1 MICNTMVLI
10 NLMWREKIM
19 KIVDQKGRLFGIIN
33 IVDLILIVLIVAIA
47 WVGFVKISS
56 HENASEKTSQD
67 EFVEI
72 KYGEAIINVK
82 IPLVDPVMAE
92 SLHKNDFLVTGNTLT
107 KSYIKDI
114 QIKDGI
120 YERTAQDGKIVVST
134 HPYKKDVY
142 VTIYGYV
149 TFEGATI
156 KLDKQIVRVGKT
168 FYVKT
173 RTTELIGVVR
183 GVKIVKE

>member
-1 MICNTMVLI
+1 
-10 NLMWREKIM
+10 M
-19 KIVDQKGRLFGIIN
+19 KIVDQKGKLFGIIN

-47 WVGFVKISS
+47 WVGFAKISS
-56 HENASEKTSQD
+56 HTKSSENTPQN

-72 KYGEAIINVK
+72 KPGEAIINVK
-82 IPLVDPVMAE
+82 IPLVDPAMAQ
-92 SLHKNDFLVTGNTLT
+92 SLHKKDYLVTGDTLT
-107 KSYIKDI
+107 KSYIQDI

-120 YERTAQDGKIVVST
+120 YERTSSDGKIVVAT

-142 VTIYGYV
+142 LTIYGYV
-149 TFEGATI
+149 TLQGATI
-156 KLDKQIVRVGKT
+156 KLDKQTVRVGKT

-173 RTTELIGVVR
+173 RTTELVGVVT

>member
-33 IVDLILIVLIVAIA
+33 IVDLILIVLIAAIA

-56 HENASEKTSQD
+56 HGKASENASQD

-92 SLHKNDFLVTGNTLT
+92 SLHKNDFLVSENTLT
-107 KSYIKDI
+107 KSYIRDV
-114 QIKDGI
+114 QIKEGV
-120 YERTAQDGKIVVST
+120 YERTSQEGKVVVAT

-149 TFEGATI
+149 TLEGATI
-156 KLDKQIVRVGKT
+156 KLDKQTVRVGKT

-173 RTTELIGVVR
+173 KTTELVGVVT

>member
-1 MICNTMVLI
+1 VVEGEAN
-10 NLMWREKIM
+10 M
-19 KIVDQKGRLFGIIN
+19 KILDQKGRLFGIIN
-33 IVDLILIVLIVAIA
+33 IVDLILIVLIVVIA
-47 WVGFVKISS
+47 WVGFSKISS
-56 HENASEKTSQD
+56 HAKTTQENTPNTSQT

-72 KYGEAIINVK
+72 KPGEAIINVK
-82 IPLVDPVMAE
+82 IPLADPLMAQ
-92 SLHKNDFLVTGNTLT
+92 SLHKNDYLVTGNILT
-107 KSYIKDI
+107 KAYIKDI

-120 YERTAQDGKIVVST
+120 YERTSSEGKVIVAK

-156 KLDKQIVRVGKT
+156 KLDKQTVRVGKT

-173 RTTELIGVVR
+173 RTVEMVGVVT
-183 GVKIVKE
+183 GVQIVKE

>member
-1 MICNTMVLI
+1 MEGEI
-10 NLMWREKIM
+10 NM

-47 WVGFVKISS
+47 WVGFAKISS
-56 HENASEKTSQD
+56 HAKSSENTLQD
-67 EFVEI
+67 EFMEI
-72 KYGEAIINVK
+72 KPGEAIINVK
-82 IPLVDPVMAE
+82 IPLVDPVMAQ
-92 SLHKNDFLVTGNTLT
+92 SLHKNDYLVTGDTLT
-107 KSYIKDI
+107 KSYIQDI

-120 YERTAQDGKIVVST
+120 YERTSTDGKVVVAT

-142 VTIYGYV
+142 LTIYGYV
-149 TFEGATI
+149 TLQGATI
-156 KLDKQIVRVGKT
+156 KLDKQTVRVGKT

-173 RTTELIGVVR
+173 RTTELVGIVT

>member
-1 MICNTMVLI
+1 MEGETN
-10 NLMWREKIM
+10 M

-33 IVDLILIVLIVAIA
+33 IVDLILIVLIIAIA
-47 WVGFVKISS
+47 WVGFAKISS
-56 HENASEKTSQD
+56 HAKSSDTLQD

-72 KYGEAIINVK
+72 KPGEAIINVK
-82 IPLVDPVMAE
+82 IPLADPVMAQ
-92 SLHKNDFLVTGNTLT
+92 SLHKNDYLVTGNTLT

-120 YERTAQDGKIVVST
+120 YERTSSEGKVIVAK

-142 VTIYGYV
+142 ITIYGYV

-156 KLDKQIVRVGKT
+156 KLDKQTVRVGKT

-173 RTTELIGVVR
+173 RTVEMIGVVT
-183 GVKIVKE
+183 GVQIVKE

>member
-1 MICNTMVLI
+1 
-10 NLMWREKIM
+10 M

-33 IVDLILIVLIVAIA
+33 IVDLILIVLIIAIA
-47 WVGFVKISS
+47 WVGFAKISS
-56 HENASEKTSQD
+56 HAKSSDTLQD

-72 KYGEAIINVK
+72 KPGEAIINVK
-82 IPLVDPVMAE
+82 IPLADPVMAQ
-92 SLHKNDFLVTGNTLT
+92 SLHKNDYLVTGNTLT

-120 YERTAQDGKIVVST
+120 YERTSSEGKVIVAK

-142 VTIYGYV
+142 ITIYGYV

-156 KLDKQIVRVGKT
+156 KLDKQTVRVGKT

-173 RTTELIGVVR
+173 RTVEMIGVVT
-183 GVKIVKE
+183 GVQIVKE

>member
-1 MICNTMVLI
+1 MEGEI
-10 NLMWREKIM
+10 NM

-47 WVGFVKISS
+47 WVGFAKISS
-56 HENASEKTSQD
+56 HAKSSENTPQD

-72 KYGEAIINVK
+72 KPGEAIINVK
-82 IPLVDPVMAE
+82 IPLVDPLMAQF
-92 SLHKNDFLVTGNTLT
+92 LHKNDYLVTGDTLT

-120 YERTAQDGKIVVST
+120 YERTSSEGKVIVAK

-156 KLDKQIVRVGKT
+156 KLDKQTVRVGKT

-173 RTTELIGVVR
+173 RTTELVGVVT

>member
-1 MICNTMVLI
+1 
-10 NLMWREKIM
+10 M
-19 KIVDQKGRLFGIIN
+19 KIVDQKGKLFGIIN
-33 IVDLILIVLIVAIA
+33 IVDLILILLIIAIA
-47 WVGFVKISS
+47 WAGFSKISS
-56 HENASEKTSQD
+56 HEKATESTSQD

-82 IPLVDPVMAE
+82 IPLVEPVMAG

-107 KSYIKDI
+107 KSYIQDI
-114 QIKDGI
+114 QIKDGV
-120 YERTAQDGKIVVST
+120 YEKTSSDGKIVVAK

-142 VTIYGYV
+142 VTIHGYV

-156 KLDKQIVRVGKT
+156 KLDKQTVRVGKT

-173 RTTELIGVVR
+173 RTTELVGVVT
-183 GVKIVKE
+183 GVEIVKE